1 MKFAGRRRKDIDE
14 DDVVEAG
21 EIGVN
26 VFDDDDEQVEFVG
39 LGQRLGEFGG
49 GNRSISDVWMGLKC
63 VWSELLLAG
72 SDDDDEGI
80 VERRLR
86 DCWAVVNK
94 LLLDS
99 SWLDEGD
106 SLGEIWF
113 RLKIEFISTKLTGNW
128 LDQIKIHCH

>member
-63 VWSELLLAG
+63 V
-72 SDDDDEGI
+72 
-80 VERRLR
+80 
-86 DCWAVVNK
+86 
-94 LLLDS
+94 
-99 SWLDEGD
+99 
-106 SLGEIWF
+106 
-113 RLKIEFISTKLTGNW
+113 
-128 LDQIKIHCH
+128 